1 MAIKNAREMAL
12 IPYANRVTQ
21 QRNKRDGGGGE
32 RSVRAD
38 GPPPRPTAP
47 PPTRAGDEELGD
59 ETFDDTS
66 VNDTSTDF
74 VAEEATEEVEA

>member
-21 QRNKRDGGGGE
+21 QRNKREGGGE
-32 RSVRAD
+32 RAVRAD

-47 PPTRAGDEELGD
+47 PPGGPRAEGDDFDGDVFDGEAFEETSDDVLVEAGDE
-59 ETFDDTS
+59 S
-66 VNDTSTDF
+66 
-74 VAEEATEEVEA
+74 